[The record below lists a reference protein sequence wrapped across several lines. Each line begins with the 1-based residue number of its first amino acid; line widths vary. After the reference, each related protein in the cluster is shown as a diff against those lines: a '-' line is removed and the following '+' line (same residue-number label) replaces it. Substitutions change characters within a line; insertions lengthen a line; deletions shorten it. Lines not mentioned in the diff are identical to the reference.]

1 MVAIKVAMGAAEK
14 VWYCPSCE
22 EVTKEPVTL
31 YRCNECGTT
40 FSRENSA
47 DGNSYRCPDCNKVAS
62 ELTAHGCPDCEE
74 GNECEEVMAVE
85 ADGEWIIIEDMM
97 LVQ

>member
-1 MVAIKVAMGAAEK
+1 MAIKIAMGAAEK
-14 VWYCPSCE
+14 VWYCATCE

-31 YRCNECGTT
+31 YQCNECGTT

-47 DGNSYRCPDCNKVAS
+47 DGNSHMCPDCNTVAS
-62 ELTAHGCPDCEE
+62 ELTTHGCPDCEE
-74 GNECEEVMAVE
+74 GDECEEVMAVE

-97 LVQ
+97 LV